1 MTSGTR
7 SGDHTDPC
15 TLLISESLSD
25 LRSRHEACLVVI
37 SGERLGAR
45 VELGDNPVV
54 IGRGSDADFQIAS
67 RSVSRSHCRI
77 STARD
82 GQVWIEDLRSTNAT
96 YVNDQRIER
105 HCLSDGDQ
113 VRIGKSMLKFLGAGN
128 VEVGYLNE
136 LREHALRDELTEL
149 YNRRHFMQALADM
162 LSECMRRRDAEMVL
176 AIIDI
181 DYFKNINDRI
191 GHLAGDAVLRQ
202 LSRLLSERV
211 RSNDTL
217 ARIGGEEFAV
227 LMPDTSVAAAREV
240 CERLRDAV
248 RSSPFEL
255 DDGQRETVTI
265 SIGFSD
271 FSADMDS
278 MSDLLKRADTY
289 LYKAKSKGRDRIMG
303 PAA

>member
-1 MTSGTR
+1 MTSGSR
-7 SGDHTDPC
+7 FGDQTDPC
-15 TLLISESLSD
+15 TIRLSEGLGE
-25 LRSRHEACLVVI
+25 LRARQEACLVVT

-45 VELGDNPVV
+45 VELGGDPVV

-67 RSVSRSHCRI
+67 RSVSRSHCRVFTT
-77 STARD
+77 SD
-82 GQVWIEDLRSTNAT
+82 GQIWIEDLRSTNAT

-105 HCLSDGDQ
+105 RCLSDGDQ
-113 VRIGKSMLKFLGAGN
+113 IRIGKSRLKFLAAGN
-128 VEVGYLNE
+128 LEAAYLHE
-136 LREHALRDELTEL
+136 LREHALRDELTQL
-149 YNRRHFMQALADM
+149 YNRRHFMEALADA
-162 LSECMRRRDAEMVL
+162 LSECMRRRDAQMVL

-181 DYFKNINDRI
+181 DYFKSINDRI

-202 LSRLLSERV
+202 LSRVLSERV

-227 LMPDTSVAAAREV
+227 LMPHTSVAAAREV

-289 LYKAKSKGRDRIMG
+289 LYQAKSAGRDRIIG